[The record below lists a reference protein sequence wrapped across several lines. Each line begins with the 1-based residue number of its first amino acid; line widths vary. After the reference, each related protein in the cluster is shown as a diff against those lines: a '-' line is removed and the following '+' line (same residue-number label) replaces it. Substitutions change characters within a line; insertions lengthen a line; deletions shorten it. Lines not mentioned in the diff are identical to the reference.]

1 MKCSKQL
8 GSKKLF
14 AVCCL
19 LIYSNFLILLS
30 KLHCG
35 ILFISKTLAYCF
47 LETFYFWIVN
57 YFMRS
62 NDLFSVVI
70 KDDLFLLDLSCN
82 YYLSLQRCALTF
94 LASYT
99 CILLQSFTWQQLL
112 YIWFLLFV
120 DDILQIRCI
129 NFVLND
135 ILFF

>member
-8 GSKKLF
+8 F
-14 AVCCL
+14 AACCL
-19 LIYSNFLILLS
+19 LIYSNSLILLT
-30 KLHCG
+30 KLHCA
-35 ILFISKTLAYCF
+35 ILFISKTLADCF
-47 LETFYFWIVN
+47 LETFYWIDN

-62 NDLFSVVI
+62 IDLFSVVI

-82 YYLSLQRCALTF
+82 YYLSLLRCALTF
-94 LASYT
+94 LALYT
-99 CILLQSFTWQQLL
+99 HILLLSFTWQQLS
-112 YIWFLLFV
+112 YTWFLLFV

>member
-1 MKCSKQL
+1 MKCSKQ
-8 GSKKLF
+8 LF

-99 CILLQSFTWQQLL
+99 YILLQSFTWQQLL
-112 YIWFLLFV
+112 YIWFLLLV